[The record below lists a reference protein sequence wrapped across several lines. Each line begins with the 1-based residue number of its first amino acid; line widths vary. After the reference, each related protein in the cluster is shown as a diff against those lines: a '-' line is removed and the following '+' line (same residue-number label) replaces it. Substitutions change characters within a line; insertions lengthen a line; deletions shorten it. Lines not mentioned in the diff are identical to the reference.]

1 MKYLFIKKILLGM
14 AVLILLGAG
23 CATESE
29 PIETSGKNADV
40 QNLINTAEEQRS
52 STPSLPTSSNCD
64 IKGNISS
71 SGEKIYHEPGCGSY
85 SRTIIDESA
94 GEQWFCS
101 ENEAE
106 AAGWRK
112 AKNCN

>member
-1 MKYLFIKKILLGM
+1 MKKFLLGI
-14 AVLILLGAG
+14 AVLIFLGAG
-23 CATESE
+23 CVTKNE
-29 PIETSGKNADV
+29 PIKTNGENVDV
-40 QNLINTAEEQRS
+40 QNLINTTEEQRS
-52 STPSLPTSSNCD
+52 PTPSLPASSNCD